1 MSDTKPVDLPFLR
14 NVKRSSSEKRKIIYV
29 RKLDLHKERKNM
41 AERIM
46 KVKLKLSFFLFLI
59 DLTDNSLFKLIVY
72 IYTYIHTHTHTHNVC
87 LYISDTNDSEGTGEK
102 L

>member
-1 MSDTKPVDLPFLR
+1 M
-14 NVKRSSSEKRKIIYV
+14 E
-29 RKLDLHKERKNM
+29 
-41 AERIM
+41 ERIR

-72 IYTYIHTHTHTHNVC
+72 TYTHNVC
-87 LYISDTNDSEGTGEK
+87 LYISDMNDSEGTGEK